1 MFYVKYYP
9 FSLEFVN
16 LIGRK
21 MFHVKHYLFS
31 QKFINLIGGKMFHV
45 KHYLFSQEFIN
56 LIGGKM
62 FHVKHYLFSQEFINL
77 IREKMFHVKHVRAY
91 LEFAINISK
100 MKQKNS
106 WSQIGYSQSVL
117 LLAHNIIR
125 EVPTHRFRLGGL
137 EAGDFLNEVKEA
149 ISIIL

>member
-9 FSLEFVN
+9 FSLKFV
-16 LIGRK
+16 
-21 MFHVKHYLFS
+21 
-31 QKFINLIGGKMFHV
+31 
-45 KHYLFSQEFIN
+45 N

-91 LEFAINISK
+91 LEFAKNISK

-117 LLAHNIIR
+117 LLAHNLI
-125 EVPTHRFRLGGL
+125 
-137 EAGDFLNEVKEA
+137 AA
-149 ISIIL
+149 ITASLSP

>member
-16 LIGRK
+16 LIGR
-21 MFHVKHYLFS
+21 
-31 QKFINLIGGKMFHV
+31 
-45 KHYLFSQEFIN
+45 
-56 LIGGKM
+56 
-62 FHVKHYLFSQEFINL
+62 
-77 IREKMFHVKHVRAY
+77 KMFHVKHVRAY

-117 LLAHNIIR
+117 LLAHNLIR

-137 EAGDFLNEVKEA
+137 EAGDFLDEVKEA

>member
-16 LIGRK
+16 LIGR
-21 MFHVKHYLFS
+21 
-31 QKFINLIGGKMFHV
+31 
-45 KHYLFSQEFIN
+45 
-56 LIGGKM
+56 
-62 FHVKHYLFSQEFINL
+62 
-77 IREKMFHVKHVRAY
+77 KMFHVKHVRAY

-117 LLAHNIIR
+117 LFAHNLIAAIAAFQW
-125 EVPTHRFRLGGL
+125 ESALLLKQGNPNPSLSPWRLRSGGL
-137 EAGDFLNEVKEA
+137 P
-149 ISIIL
+149 